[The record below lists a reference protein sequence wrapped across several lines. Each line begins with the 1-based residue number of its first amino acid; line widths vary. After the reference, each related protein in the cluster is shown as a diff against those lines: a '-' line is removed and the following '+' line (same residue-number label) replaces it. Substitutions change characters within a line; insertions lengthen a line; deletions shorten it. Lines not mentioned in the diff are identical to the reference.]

1 MIICAALLVQVEGLD
16 HTTILPCHRHGVG
29 FRILED
35 LGYAPKTKYKVIEQ
49 GFIDHQGNFLNRVDA
64 FNHVKECGQCNATQG
79 KYNNGFFVLPT
90 IFVQREGR
98 ACVTIELTWLK
109 WFIGITIGGRND

>member
-16 HTTILPCHRHGVG
+16 HTTILPCYRHGVG

-64 FNHVKECGQCNATQG
+64 FNHVKECGQCNATQRW
-79 KYNNGFFVLPT
+79 YWEDHNQN
-90 IFVQREGR
+90 
-98 ACVTIELTWLK
+98 ELYSEDLY
-109 WFIGITIGGRND
+109 

>member
-1 MIICAALLVQVEGLD
+1 M
-16 HTTILPCHRHGVG
+16 
-29 FRILED
+29 FR
-35 LGYAPKTKYKVIEQ
+35 
-49 GFIDHQGNFLNRVDA
+49 
-64 FNHVKECGQCNATQG
+64 G

-98 ACVTIELTWLK
+98 ACVTIELAWLK